1 MIFLFLGSWGLWL
14 CWTTGWRRR
23 RLGGHR
29 QERSDSAVHC
39 CIQSPLRRREVIV
52 RAWRGSWGESEESQH
67 AIMYCYHVQ
76 RCRTIEGMGHRYSI
90 VSVAKPQKHHL
101 DKIHHTTLLAL
112 HCSLTFQNSPL
123 HKHTLAQRAI
133 TQTQPR
139 TRHRAITQNAISLIQ
154 LKKGFFLVT

>member
-139 TRHRAITQNAISLIQ
+139 TRHRAITQNAFSLIQ
-154 LKKGFFLVT
+154 LKKGFF